1 MDLVFWD
8 EAVMQHRHIFEAV
21 DRTFQDIR
29 DDPRP
34 FGGIVVCFCGDFRQI
49 LPVIPKGTCGQIV
62 AACLKRSPL
71 WRLVQLLPLTINM
84 HLLNPTMHPDEC
96 RQQEEFANCIL
107 VIGEGRDT
115 VNETVRWPVQGI
127 VRENSVDELA
137 KAVYPDL
144 TNPNVPPPY
153 RISGE
158 SCSSCTKK

>member
-1 MDLVFWD
+1 
-8 EAVMQHRHIFEAV
+8 
-21 DRTFQDIR
+21 
-29 DDPRP
+29 
-34 FGGIVVCFCGDFRQI
+34 
-49 LPVIPKGTCGQIV
+49 
-62 AACLKRSPL
+62 
-71 WRLVQLLPLTINM
+71 M